1 MEKET
6 LNQLNYNI
14 KINTTIEGNK
24 VTITK
29 REILKLG
36 ELAKIRISENE
47 VEELQKQ
54 LNKILRFVDK
64 INDHS
69 LGEKHGSPAFNKFHK
84 NRLRPDKIT
93 EHLNGLNISK
103 NSPHSSESLI
113 TVPLVIE

>member
-14 KINTTIEGNK
+14 NINTTIKGNK

-29 REILKLG
+29 KEILKLG
-36 ELAKIRISENE
+36 ELAKIRISESE

-69 LGEKHGSPAFNKFHK
+69 LKEKDDTLAVNSFHK
-84 NRLRPDKIT
+84 GRLRPDEIT
-93 EHLNGLNISK
+93 DHPDGLSVSK
-103 NSPHSSESLI
+103 NSPHNSESLI

>member
-1 MEKET
+1 M
-6 LNQLNYNI
+6 
-14 KINTTIEGNK
+14 
-24 VTITK
+24 TITK
-29 REILKLG
+29 KEILKLG

-69 LGEKHGSPAFNKFHK
+69 LGEKHDSLAINNIHE

-93 EHLNGLNISK
+93 EHPDELNISK